1 MVTMAGG
8 RKPPTL
14 ARAGRWECPRC
25 HKTVQFF
32 VRMSAP
38 PSCHNHVGG
47 AFAEMEWK
55 GKE

>member
-14 ARAGRWECPRC
+14 VRAGKWECPRC
-25 HKTVQFF
+25 HKAVQFF